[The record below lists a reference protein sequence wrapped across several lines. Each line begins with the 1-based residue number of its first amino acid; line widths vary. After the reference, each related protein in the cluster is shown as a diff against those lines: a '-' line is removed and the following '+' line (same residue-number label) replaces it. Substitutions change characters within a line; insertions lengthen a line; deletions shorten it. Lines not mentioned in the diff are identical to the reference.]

1 MARRAWKRHRRGVYI
16 VRYREQ
22 QRKKAIEATA
32 PIIYPT
38 HLSIVHAYPP
48 QTVDASPARR
58 VDASLP
64 HRVDASPPHR
74 VDASPP
80 QRVDASSA

>member
-1 MARRAWKRHRRGVYI
+1 MARRVWKQRQRGVYI
-16 VRYREQ
+16 VGYRKQ

-58 VDASLP
+58 VDASVP
-64 HRVDASPPHR
+64 HGFDAST
-74 VDASPP
+74 A
-80 QRVDASSA
+80 